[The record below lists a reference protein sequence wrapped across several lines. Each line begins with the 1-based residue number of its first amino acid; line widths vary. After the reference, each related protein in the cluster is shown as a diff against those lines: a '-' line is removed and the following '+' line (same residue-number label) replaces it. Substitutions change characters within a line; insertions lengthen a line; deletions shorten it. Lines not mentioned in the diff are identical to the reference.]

1 MKHSIVLVVMMA
13 SGMAL
18 GAAAQTSPAP
28 AAPAAAALPAGP
40 AKIAVIAFQSAVAQT
55 NEGQRNYADLEKK
68 YAPKEA
74 QVKALNDEVD
84 SLTKQLQTQGDALS
98 DTERAN
104 RARKIDEK
112 KKQLDRASEDLR
124 TDGNQEIQEMYN
136 KLASKV
142 YEVLSSYAQQ
152 QGYTV
157 VLDIS
162 QQQTPVLYANPSLD
176 ITKAVVDAYNV
187 KSGVPALP
195 AKPAAATLKAPS
207 GR

>member
-1 MKHSIVLVVMMA
+1 MMA

-40 AKIAVIAFQSAVAQT
+40 AKIAVIAFQAAVAQT